1 MKSEL
6 RKYFITGLL
15 VSIPVFVTL
24 YALWF
29 AFSALDGILRPLVSL
44 LLGGAPPGLSLA
56 ITVLLI
62 LLIGFV
68 ATVAAG
74 KEVIDFFEKHLLKI
88 PIVSAIYSI
97 SKEVSG
103 IFLTGRKGEFNKV
116 VLVEFPSKGLY
127 SIGFTSAVSIE
138 KVTEKTAQ
146 KTINVLIPTTP
157 NPTTGFLIMVPE
169 DSVIPLDI
177 SVEDAFKIILSGGFL
192 VPKKAEK

>member
-1 MKSEL
+1 MRSEL

-29 AFSALDGILRPLVSL
+29 AFSVLDGILRPLVSL

-103 IFLTGRKGEFNKV
+103 IFLTGREGKFNKV
-116 VLVEFPSKGLY
+116 VLVEFPRKGLY
-127 SIGFTSAVSIE
+127 SIGFTSAVSIG

-157 NPTTGFLIMVPE
+157 NPTTGFLIMAPE
-169 DSVIPLDI
+169 DSVIPLDM
-177 SVEDAFKIILSGGFL
+177 SVEDAFKILLSGGFL
-192 VPKKAEK
+192 EPKKAEK